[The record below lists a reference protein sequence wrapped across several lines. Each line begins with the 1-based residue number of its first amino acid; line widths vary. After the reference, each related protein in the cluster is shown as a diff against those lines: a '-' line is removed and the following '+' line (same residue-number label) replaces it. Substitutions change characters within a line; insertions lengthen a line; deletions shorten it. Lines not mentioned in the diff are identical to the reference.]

1 MIKELNLSQET
12 VFKRTYKISGNCYVC
27 KFAPS
32 HESLLLEC
40 LKSLKVNVFSS
51 LDSVRVAEHFD
62 YRTRC
67 LLRWTVG
74 ISSLVWNYTKY
85 TPSYTRIRTLWE
97 KKTSSIVYAYWSRF
111 HKWIG
116 LLHFHQTLQH
126 RRPYTIYDRQ
136 RHSLISPSYAMLS
149 ASGEIMQSLL
159 KSTQTSRTNVPPWLM
174 RVSLFQINF
183 LPPYIEQT
191 HFCIKKV
198 KSATI
203 LRKQPYVGTREG
215 TVNFICKDSLL
226 VYLSIPSAFRK

>member
-116 LLHFHQTLQH
+116 LLHFHQTL
-126 RRPYTIYDRQ
+126 Y
-136 RHSLISPSYAMLS
+136 
-149 ASGEIMQSLL
+149 
-159 KSTQTSRTNVPPWLM
+159 STEGHTPFT
-174 RVSLFQINF
+174 
-183 LPPYIEQT
+183 T
-191 HFCIKKV
+191 DK
-198 KSATI
+198 
-203 LRKQPYVGTREG
+203 G
-215 TVNFICKDSLL
+215 TVWSPQVMLCFQLL
-226 VYLSIPSAFRK
+226 ERLCNHYLKVPKQAGQTCPHDWWECHYFK